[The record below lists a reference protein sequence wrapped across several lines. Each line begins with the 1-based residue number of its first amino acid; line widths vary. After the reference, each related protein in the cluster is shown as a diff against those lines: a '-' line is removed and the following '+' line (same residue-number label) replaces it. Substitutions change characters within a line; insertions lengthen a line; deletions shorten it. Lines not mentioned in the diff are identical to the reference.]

1 VSDDEVVGLS
11 FYGIEGLRVVEFFF
25 LKNEKKLLG
34 VSMWGFLLRVRG

>member
-25 LKNEKKLLG
+25 LKNEKKIVG
-34 VSMWGFLLRVRG
+34 CEYVGFFVEG